1 MISKSSKIF
10 LAGHNGMVGSSIL
23 RVFKSRGYKKI
34 ITINKKN
41 VDLRDQKSV
50 NKFFKN
56 NKPEIVIIA
65 AAKVGG
71 IKANIN
77 YPANFITDNI
87 LIQTN
92 LILNSFR
99 YKVKK
104 LIFLGQVV
112 FIQKTLKNQL
122 EKIR

>member
-1 MISKSSKIF
+1 MISKNSKIF

-56 NKPEIVIIA
+56 NKPSS
-65 AAKVGG
+65 
-71 IKANIN
+71 
-77 YPANFITDNI
+77 DNSSSKSWW
-87 LIQTN
+87 N
-92 LILNSFR
+92 
-99 YKVKK
+99 
-104 LIFLGQVV
+104 
-112 FIQKTLKNQL
+112 
-122 EKIR
+122 

>member
-1 MISKSSKIF
+1 MISKNSKIF

-56 NKPEIVIIA
+56 NKPEVVIIA

>member
-1 MISKSSKIF
+1 
-10 LAGHNGMVGSSIL
+10 MVWLDLQYL